1 MASYQKFLHV
11 GLALDPIH
19 VGTGGARIGRVDL
32 TIVRDPV
39 TRVPKIPGSSLAG
52 VYRTY
57 VAMDFEERRRQT
69 PSQPPP
75 QPPSQTQ
82 REKPYYPDCA
92 GQGQPRPDGTGGHC
106 GQPDCPVCTVFGF
119 ARGKDQAGGF
129 AGLAAFTDAHVLLF
143 PVPTRRGPH
152 WVTCPMALRLVG
164 LEVSGVQENAVYLE
178 DASSR
183 GRLNLGWLFLEVR
196 PCQQLQQVKDTLQ
209 TLGVP
214 DYICNRLAILPD
226 HLFIHVVN
234 SNLEVRTS
242 VSINPE
248 TGAAEEGALFS
259 YEALPRTTVLV
270 WEIIAKNPRH
280 FKIDGRDVGVTLS
293 NGQKMDDPN
302 KVLEITKQARPYIE
316 HLGIGGMGTRG
327 MGRLRVLCPK
337 QQDMQG
343 KPVSCKG
350 EPQAAEP
357 SQPEAQPEQEASHES
372 AS

>member
-57 VAMDFEERRRQT
+57 VAMHFEEQ
-69 PSQPPP
+69 PKPAQSQQSP
-75 QPPSQTQ
+75 QQPSQTQ
-82 REKPYYPDCA
+82 RQKPYYPDCA
-92 GQGQPRPDGTGGHC
+92 GLGQPRPDGTGGHC
-106 GQPDCPVCTVFGF
+106 GQPNCPVCTVFGF

-129 AGLAAFTDAHVLLF
+129 AGLAAFSDAHVLLF

-164 LEVSGVQENAVYLE
+164 LEVSGVQDNAVYLE
-178 DASSR
+178 NASS
-183 GRLNLGWLFLEVR
+183 GDRLNLGWLFLEVR
-196 PCQQLQQVKDTLQ
+196 PCTQFQQVKKTLQ
-209 TLGVP
+209 GLGVP

-226 HLFIHVVN
+226 DLFIHVVN

-270 WEIIAKNPRH
+270 WEVIAKNPKH
-280 FKIDGRDVGVTLS
+280 FKVGGRDVDVTLS
-293 NGQKMDDPN
+293 CSQKLDNPD
-302 KVLEITKQARPYIE
+302 KVAEITKKAHPYLE

-327 MGRLRVLCPK
+327 MGRLRVLYA
-337 QQDMQG
+337 
-343 KPVSCKG
+343 SS
-350 EPQAAEP
+350 AP
-357 SQPEAQPEQEASHES
+357 STPPTINCSQNAS
-372 AS
+372 ASPGGQP